1 MLFRSDLP
9 VNVTMS
15 PVALNNIKQ
24 SITLYPNP
32 TNDFVNVV
40 STEKGQ
46 INIYDVNGRLLQ
58 RIEMTSEKQTIDIS
72 NLPTGIYNF
81 QINGVNN
88 KVIKK

>member
-1 MLFRSDLP
+1 MTLF
-9 VNVTMS
+9 
-15 PVALNNIKQ
+15 
-24 SITLYPNP
+24 
-32 TNDFVNVV
+32 NVV